1 MKDATHSP
9 SRPRNLYTSYVIGL
23 CALGMSDLYVV
34 IVPLFAL
41 AIGCSATEVGILTGA
56 RAFLPTIMAIH
67 GGSLMDRMGTRR
79 VLLWCSGLTA
89 VLVAV
94 IPALPYFWPL
104 LFLQLFS
111 GLFMTYTWI
120 GAQALVAH
128 LCHGDAVILG
138 RFNFVVRIGTI
149 CAPVLVGLLWD
160 FGGAWPTFGM
170 VALWSVIMGIL
181 TWFVPEPNA
190 SVTETKSPSLRE
202 VLPTL
207 SDYTRTFALFAIPV
221 IAFTIIIGALRNG
234 STGLQVSIYVVYLES
249 IGLQGTGIGILFA
262 VLEAS
267 MALASLSVGS
277 VRRLGSSNL
286 VIIGTAITA
295 IVSIAVT
302 PFLGGV
308 LGLLIIAA
316 VIRGGAQGFMLPIL
330 ASVQSKTA
338 GKDYQGAIV
347 GLRLS
352 VNRVT
357 TVVLPPIVGAMA
369 DLWGMEAGFV
379 AGGGILIAGVLAMSL
394 YVARKPEFHIKD
406 DDAPAAR

>member
-1 MKDATHSP
+1 MSKAASAPD
-9 SRPRNLYTSYVIGL
+9 RPRHLYTSYVIGL
-23 CALGMSDLYVV
+23 FALGMSDLYVIV
-34 IVPLFAL
+34 VPLFAL
-41 AIGCSATEVGILTGA
+41 SIGASATEVGILTGA

-79 VLLWCSGLTA
+79 IILWCSGLTA
-89 VLVAV
+89 VMVLM
-94 IPALPYFWPL
+94 IPTFPYFWPL
-104 LFLQLFS
+104 LILQVFS

-128 LCHGDAVILG
+128 ICHGDAVSLG

-149 CAPVLVGLLWD
+149 CAPIFVGLLWD

-170 VALWSVIMGIL
+170 VAVWSVIMGVL

-190 SVTETKSPSLRE
+190 AVTEAKPPSLRE
-202 VLPTL
+202 VLPTI

-262 VLEAS
+262 VLEGA
-267 MALASLSVGS
+267 MALASLCVGK
-277 VRRLGSSNL
+277 RGRLGSSNL
-286 VIIGTAITA
+286 VIAGTAIIA
-295 IVSIAVT
+295 IASIAIT

-352 VNRVT
+352 INRIT
-357 TVVLPPIVGAMA
+357 TVLVPPIAGAMA
-369 DLWGMEAGFV
+369 DIWGMEAGFV
-379 AGGGILIAGVLAMSL
+379 AGGGILIVGVLAMTL

-406 DDAPAAR
+406 DDAPTAR